1 MRNTASVFVAQEFFD
16 VTTSIETTPERVL
29 LAAILW
35 RAYWDLQP
43 GTEYSD
49 KISAIR
55 WFEDSPYINYPF
67 SYSMVIDILELST
80 KYQELIRNAVF
91 AAKYRNDREERSKI
105 AGTKKHRCM
114 IKRTRHRV
122 SA

>member
-1 MRNTASVFVAQEFFD
+1 MRNTACVFVAQEFFD
-16 VTTSIETTPERVL
+16 VTTSVETTPERVL

-43 GTEYSD
+43 GAEYSD

-55 WFEDSPYINYPF
+55 WFENSPYVTYPF
-67 SYSMVIDILELST
+67 PYDVVIDILELSA

-91 AAKYRNDREERSKI
+91 AAKYRNDKGSK
-105 AGTKKHRCM
+105 AETGTRKHRCM

-122 SA
+122 CA